1 MEPVT
6 VLDHIWYISV
16 LKAKCPHDADSSQN
30 VHEGPIGIGTRIQY
44 SEVPLSPGNV
54 ISDGKRSFGMLLLFS
69 ILSLTEPGYYEDG
82 NFGIRI
88 ESKSQITSRMI
99 NP

>member
-1 MEPVT
+1 MVILTYTE
-6 VLDHIWYISV
+6 
-16 LKAKCPHDADSSQN
+16 N

-54 ISDGKRSFGMLLLFS
+54 ISDGKKCVQSARTRVLLTS
-69 ILSLTEPGYYEDG
+69 AEPGYYEDG

-88 ESKSQITSRMI
+88 ESRSSITVRTSRSHS
-99 NP
+99 